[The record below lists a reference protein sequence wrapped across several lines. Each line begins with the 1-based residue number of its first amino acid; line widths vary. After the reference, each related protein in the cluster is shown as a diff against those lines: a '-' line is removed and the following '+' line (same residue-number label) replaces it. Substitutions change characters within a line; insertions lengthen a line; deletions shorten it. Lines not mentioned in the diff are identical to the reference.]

1 MIPATLPRP
10 DFNIHWD
17 IPVCTKN
24 CRFVHTYDP
33 FAYKSIALAIPG
45 GLEPPTS

>member
-17 IPVCTKN
+17 IPETISVGNIKLL
-24 CRFVHTYDP
+24 
-33 FAYKSIALAIPG
+33 KG
-45 GLEPPTS
+45 